1 MTTSFRRIVTVND
14 DDGRSRILLDEQ
26 TPHQLPLLGDAG
38 LRDFWRHLP
47 GADMKA
53 ATEEADMTVRL
64 NPPKGGSVFRF
75 FQVPPEGAAAGMPKE
90 AQYELFAKAF
100 EAIGASDDL
109 VDRSRHPGMHKTKT
123 IDYIILLEG
132 EVTLLLD
139 DGEVEMKPF
148 DVVVQRQ
155 TNHAWVNRGTETA
168 TLVAVLMDVAE
179 G

>member
-1 MTTSFRRIVTVND
+1 MTGSFRRIVTVNG
-14 DDGRSRILLDEQ
+14 DDGRSRVLLDEQ
-26 TPHQLPLLGDAG
+26 TPHQVALLGDAG
-38 LRDFWRHLP
+38 LRDFWRHQP
-47 GADMKA
+47 GADMA
-53 ATEEADMTVRL
+53 ATGEEADMSVRL
-64 NPPKGGSVFRF
+64 NPPPGGSVFRF
-75 FQVPPEGAAAGMPKE
+75 FQVPPEAAA
-90 AQYELFAKAF
+90 AQLTQAQRYELFGKAF

-123 IDYIILLEG
+123 VDYIVLLQG

-139 DGEVEMKPF
+139 EGEVDMKPF

-168 TLVAVLMDVAE
+168 TLVAVLNDLGE

>member
-1 MTTSFRRIVTVND
+1 MTQSFRRIVTVND
-14 DDGRSRILLDEQ
+14 ENGRSRILLDEQ
-26 TPHQLPLLGDAG
+26 TPHQIALLGDAG
-38 LRDFWRHLP
+38 LRDFWRHVP
-47 GADMKA
+47 GADMT
-53 ATEEADMTVRL
+53 ATREEADMTVRL

-75 FQVPPEGAAAGMPKE
+75 FQVPPEGAAAQLSE
-90 AQYELFAKAF
+90 EQRYDLFGKAF
-100 EAIGASDDL
+100 EAIGASGDL
-109 VDRSRHPGMHKTKT
+109 VDRTRHPGMHKTKT

-139 DGEVEMKPF
+139 DGEVDMKPF

-168 TLVAVLMDVAE
+168 TLVAVLNDLGE